1 MSDPTPAPEGAILTP
16 GQRDK
21 IAHAIGDASA
31 KGCSTVA
38 GLGSNVYCG
47 YEDDEDWQAL
57 VAVELAKMTRRRWI
71 APSVYYSVTPKG
83 RAALAHDLA
92 LIEAGS

>member
-31 KGCSTVA
+31 KGCSTS
-38 GLGSNVYCG
+38 GGRNVYCG
-47 YEDDEDWQAL
+47 CEDDEDWQAL
-57 VAVELAKMTRRRWI
+57 VAAELAKMTRRRWI